1 MQKRFFIFLVILL
14 LPISLKAQAWSGII
28 SPSRAI
34 DWTLAGIPGGIPNR
48 TTICTTL
55 NASSFGNGSSD
66 ASSAIQSAMN
76 SCPNSQVV
84 SLSAG
89 TFLVN
94 SCMTVPSGVVLRG
107 QGANQ
112 TILNVHCSG
121 RFAISLGNGG
131 QPNNSNDVSITGG
144 ATAGSR
150 SITVSSTSGMSVGS
164 YLEITEL
171 NDPSFVSING
181 SEGSCTWC
189 DEYGGSR
196 VAGQIVEITSVSGAT
211 IGVSPPLYL
220 SYTLSPKAT
229 PFTASAKYAGVE
241 NLQMYANNSG
251 AGSTFGFETCMYCWI
266 KGVENNYT
274 DGDHVDTDWSYRGE
288 IVDSYFSNA
297 YIHSPGQ
304 FDSDIDLRH
313 KTSGFLVQNNILERL
328 HVSIML
334 EWGSSG
340 NVIAYNFSFG
350 NFDGAG
356 AGLLFPGL
364 NTHGAHPMFNLFE
377 GNSDTHFHVDSIW
390 GSHSHNTLLRNWLR
404 GTTKIGC
411 TPANG
416 TRGTVDCSG
425 GHWTVQG
432 DRPMDVDF
440 LGSSYNFIGDVVG
453 SKELLATGLSGVEQV
468 VGQCGPSPCGSGSR
482 SYDTAYYLYS
492 LGFGEASDTGGGS
505 FDSTTPLTTGLFHGE
520 YSVLTNAVT
529 WASGLSQTLPAS
541 FYLPAKP
548 AWFGSVPWPAI
559 GPDVTGGPGPGG
571 HAYANPAEH
580 CYESVMGGTDGTGS
594 PLKFSA
600 ANCYAA
606 GSPSPSSGA
615 PQPPTNLTVITVQ

>member
-1 MQKRFFIFLVILL
+1 MKKRFFIFLVILL

-34 DWTLAGIPGGIPNR
+34 DWTLTGIPGGIPNR

-196 VAGQIVEITSVSGAT
+196 VAGQIVEITSVSGT
-211 IGVSPPLYL
+211 SIGVSPPLYL

-266 KGVENNYT
+266 KGIENNYT

-377 GNSDTHFHVDSIW
+377 GNSDTHFHV
-390 GSHSHNTLLRNWLR
+390 
-404 GTTKIGC
+404 
-411 TPANG
+411 
-416 TRGTVDCSG
+416 
-425 GHWTVQG
+425 
-432 DRPMDVDF
+432 
-440 LGSSYNFIGDVVG
+440 
-453 SKELLATGLSGVEQV
+453 
-468 VGQCGPSPCGSGSR
+468 
-482 SYDTAYYLYS
+482 
-492 LGFGEASDTGGGS
+492 
-505 FDSTTPLTTGLFHGE
+505 
-520 YSVLTNAVT
+520 
-529 WASGLSQTLPAS
+529 
-541 FYLPAKP
+541 
-548 AWFGSVPWPAI
+548 
-559 GPDVTGGPGPGG
+559 
-571 HAYANPAEH
+571 
-580 CYESVMGGTDGTGS
+580 
-594 PLKFSA
+594 
-600 ANCYAA
+600 
-606 GSPSPSSGA
+606 
-615 PQPPTNLTVITVQ
+615 